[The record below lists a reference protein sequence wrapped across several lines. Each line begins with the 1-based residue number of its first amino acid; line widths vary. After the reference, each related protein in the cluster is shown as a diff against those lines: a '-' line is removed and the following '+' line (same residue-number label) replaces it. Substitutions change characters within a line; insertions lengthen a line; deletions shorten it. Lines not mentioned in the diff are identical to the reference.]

1 MYPLN
6 EITNLWDNGDEMKTI
21 INDSKNP
28 RFNLALEEY
37 VLKYLDSDEDFVLL
51 WQNENSIII
60 GRNQNTFEEI
70 NSDVVKKH
78 DVNVVRR
85 ITGGGAVYHDDGNL
99 NFSFVTKMKDNL
111 NDYKKFTAPVIEA
124 LNTMGVPAEF
134 QGRNDI
140 VVEDKKISGNAQSF
154 YKHKMLHHG
163 TILFDANL
171 PFVAEVLNVK
181 ADKIKSKGIKSN
193 RARVTNIKPYL
204 KENIGMPEF
213 KKTLLAY
220 LLDTKNIQD
229 HMYELTQDD
238 LDKIQELMAKR
249 YNKWAWNYGENPEF
263 SLEKAGRYQGGKVEF
278 HLNIKEGKIDDIKIF
293 GDFLGSKDIT
303 TLEDKFRGVAF
314 SEEKI
319 KPLIEKEP
327 LDEYFF
333 NISVDDILHC
343 LFT

>member
-1 MYPLN
+1 
-6 EITNLWDNGDEMKTI
+6 MKTI

-51 WQNENSIII
+51 WQNDNSVIV

-70 NSDVVKKH
+70 NDSIVKKYN
-78 DVNVVRR
+78 VNVVRR
-85 ITGGGAVYHDDGNL
+85 ITGGGAVYHDGGNL

-124 LNTMGVPAEF
+124 LNTLGVPAEF
-134 QGRNDI
+134 HGRNDI
-140 VVEDKKISGNAQSF
+140 VVEDKKISGNAQS
-154 YKHKMLHHG
+154 YHKQKMLHHG

-171 PFVAEVLNVK
+171 AFVAEVLNVK
-181 ADKIKSKGIKSN
+181 PDKIKSKGIKSN

-204 KENIGMPEF
+204 KETISMPEF

-220 LLDTKNIQD
+220 LLGTDNIQN
-229 HMYELTQDD
+229 HIYELTQAD
-238 LDKIQELMAKR
+238 LTKIEELMAKR
-249 YNKWAWNYGENPEF
+249 YNKWDWNFGENPDF
-263 SLEKAGRYQGGKVEF
+263 TLEKSGRYPGGKVTF
-278 HLNIKEGKIDDIKIF
+278 HLDIKAGKIKDVKIF

-303 TLEDKFRGVAF
+303 TLEDRLRGTVF
-314 SEEKI
+314 SEEAI
-319 KPLIEKEP
+319 KPLMEKEP

-333 NISVDDILHC
+333 NITVDDIMHC
-343 LFT
+343 LFA